1 MKAISNKMIRFDL
14 KKISSTGFYW
24 AEKLSKRDEKLV
36 RGRKLKVKAKFQ

>member
-14 KKISSTGFYW
+14 KKISPTGFYW

-36 RGRKLKVKAKFQ
+36 RGRKLKVKAKF